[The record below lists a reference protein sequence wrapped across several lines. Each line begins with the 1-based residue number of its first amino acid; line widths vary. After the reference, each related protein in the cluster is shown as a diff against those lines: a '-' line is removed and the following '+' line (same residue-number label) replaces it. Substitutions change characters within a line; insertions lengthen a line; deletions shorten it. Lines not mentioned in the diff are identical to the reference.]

1 MIELEGLTKEYKLT
15 KTKSVRAL
23 KGVTMQLPDRG
34 MVFIVGR
41 SGGGKSTLLHILG
54 GLDTFDGGSMRVD
67 GRSVA
72 AFTATDWD
80 AYRNFYA
87 GFIFQDHHLM
97 HECTVGE
104 NIRIALSLQAE
115 SEDRTSVDARIAEAL
130 ARVGLEGYE
139 DRKINQLS
147 GGQRQRVS
155 IARALAKNARML
167 LADEPTANLDA
178 DTAREI
184 FELLRSLSAEKLVV
198 VVSHDTAA
206 AAQYADMAFALHAGV
221 IAQAETYRQTQD
233 ATETFDFFAQPHG
246 AMPAATMWRLIGR
259 FFKRRAPKL
268 IAATVFGVL
277 ALTVMTGVVKLWTYR
292 PYGAINRSMQYEGA
306 SIVGKPKGG
315 FTRAEIDELQRKF
328 PNRAF
333 YPIESGRFIGGHVP
347 ELREADAIYFYG
359 NSTGICVVDE
369 AGLSKLGYDVV
380 AGSYAAKDWG
390 ENDIA
395 VSRYTFEVFQT
406 FGYRK
411 SDDAAIEQIDTYDD
425 LIGKNLNGHTV
436 RAVID
441 THIDEAFFADSK
453 QYAPD
458 GNNKISAAKKLL
470 TETYFYYDN
479 LHTLTFTPIAGM
491 RAYTNV
497 LCTTADSR
505 GNKAFARYIL
515 KSGAYV
521 FTNSFAVTAAYYVAD
536 IRGAPIGIALHVFLY
551 LFSLGVAAYLLGT
564 FVLSVFKES
573 KKQVGILRSMGV
585 SNRSIAVMYLWQI
598 AILSAVWIL
607 LTVALFGGAV
617 MPYIFLFFDMSTCV
631 LPFPMFVLNWAEVCI
646 LIGTV
651 LAIDGIAFAVPMCKL
666 TKKWPARLLNDI
678 LQQ

>member
-1 MIELEGLTKEYKLT
+1 MIELDGLTKEYKLT

-54 GLDTFDGGSMRVD
+54 GLDTFDGGDMRVD
-67 GRSVA
+67 GRSVT
-72 AFTATDWD
+72 AFTAADWD

-115 SEDRTSVDARIAEAL
+115 GEDRTSVDARIAEAL
-130 ARVGLEGYE
+130 KRVGLEGYE

-206 AAQYADMAFALHAGV
+206 AAQYADMAFALHTGV

-233 ATETFDFFAQPHG
+233 ASKTFDFFTQPRG
-246 AMPAATMWRLIGR
+246 EMPAATMWRLIGR
-259 FFKRRAPKL
+259 FFKRRAPRL

-277 ALTVMTGVVKLWTYR
+277 ALTVMTCVVKLWTYR

-306 SIVGKPKGG
+306 SVIGKPKDK
-315 FTRAEIDELQRKF
+315 FTRAEIDELQYKF
-328 PNRAF
+328 PKHAF
-333 YPIESGRFIGGHVP
+333 YPIESTHFIGGHVP
-347 ELREADAIYFYG
+347 EISEAKAIYFYG
-359 NSTGICVVDE
+359 DSMGICVVDE
-369 AGLSKLGYDVV
+369 VGLSKLGYDVV
-380 AGSYAAKDWG
+380 AGSYAANDWG
-390 ENDIA
+390 EKDLA
-395 VSRYTFEVFQT
+395 VSRYTFEVFQA

-411 SDDAAIEQIDTYDD
+411 SGDAAIEQIDKYDD
-425 LIGKNLNGHTV
+425 LIGRKLDSYTV

-441 THIDEAFFADSK
+441 THVDEAFFEDSK
-453 QYAPD
+453 QYAL
-458 GNNKISAAKKLL
+458 GEKNKISAAKKLL
-470 TETYFYYDN
+470 TETYFHYDN
-479 LHTLTFTPIAGM
+479 LHTLTFTPIAGG
-491 RAYTNV
+491 RAYANV
-497 LCTTADSR
+497 LCATADSR
-505 GNKAFARYIL
+505 DNKAFARYIL

-521 FTNSFAVTAAYYVAD
+521 FTNSFAVTVAYYVAD

-551 LFSLGVAAYLLGT
+551 LFSLGVAAYLLCA

-585 SNRSIAVMYLWQI
+585 SNRNIAVMYLWQI

-607 LTVALFGGAV
+607 LTALLFGGAV
-617 MPYIFLFFDMSTCV
+617 MPYVFLFFDMSTCV

-651 LAIDGIAFAVPMCKL
+651 VAIAGIAFAVPMCKL
-666 TKKWPARLLNDI
+666 TKKWPAQLLNDI
-678 LQQ
+678 LGQ